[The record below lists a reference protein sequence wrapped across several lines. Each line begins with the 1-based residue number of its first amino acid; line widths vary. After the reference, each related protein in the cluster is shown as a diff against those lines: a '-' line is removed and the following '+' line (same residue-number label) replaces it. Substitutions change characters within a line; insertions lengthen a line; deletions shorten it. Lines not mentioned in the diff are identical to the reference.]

1 MFLFIPMYTMK
12 ELRYMPVDEDR
23 SALSKYRLEKAEEN
37 LKAAKLLFEN
47 KLLSESINRSY

>member
-23 SALSKYRLEKAEEN
+23 SALSKYRLEKAEKN

-47 KLLSESINRSY
+47 F